1 MELHNLKPAK
11 GATHK
16 KKRVG
21 RGPGSGHGKTACRG
35 NKGQRSRSGHSMHP
49 GFEGG
54 QMPLHRRLPKR
65 GFTNI
70 FRREYAAINLNQ
82 LSVFKAGSTV
92 TPEELVRRGLVK
104 RSVNGIKILAEGDL
118 KTALIVRAHKFS
130 SGAAKKI
137 QAAGGSVEVIGGS
150 GSK

>member
-35 NKGQRSRSGHSMHP
+35 SKGQRSRSGHSMQP

-70 FRREYAAINLNQ
+70 FRREYAVINLSQ
-82 LSVFKAGSTV
+82 LSAFKAGSTV
-92 TPEELVRRGLVK
+92 TPEELVRKGLVK

-118 KTALIVRAHKFS
+118 KTPLIVRAHKFS
-130 SGAAKKI
+130 SLAAKKI
-137 QAAGGSVEVIGGS
+137 QAVGGTVEVIGGS